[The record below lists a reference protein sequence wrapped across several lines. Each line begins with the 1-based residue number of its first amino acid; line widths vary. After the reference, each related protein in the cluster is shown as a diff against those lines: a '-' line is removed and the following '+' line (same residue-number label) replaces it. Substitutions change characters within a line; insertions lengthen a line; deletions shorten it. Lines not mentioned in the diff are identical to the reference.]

1 MIFDY
6 SKLRGKIKE
15 CFDTQKSFAQALG
28 ISERALSLKLNNKV
42 FFSQDE
48 IEKICS
54 LLNIL
59 DIGSYFF
66 VQKVQNNELSMERR
80 S

>member
-54 LLNIL
+54 LLNIS
-59 DIGSYFF
+59 DIGAYFF
-66 VQKVQNNELSMERR
+66 VQKVQNDEQSVEEL
-80 S
+80 